1 MLRLR
6 KPTKVR
12 IVPLRRLLIAVLIL
26 AAQAAFA
33 DEPLKAGDAGIAE
46 PANVTDITIYL
57 VGHAHIDMNWLWLWP
72 ETVETCKNTFST
84 AMNLMTEF
92 PGFVFSQSQPAT
104 YLAVQEQHP
113 DVFARIKDAIKRG
126 QWDATATTWTEGDLN
141 MSSGESIVR
150 SILYGKRYMK
160 QQFGVESVVCW
171 EPDTFGHPWTIPQIL
186 AKSGIKYYYHMR
198 CSGPAPLYWW
208 QSPDGSRVLAYSF
221 GGYNS
226 DISEGELARD
236 ALAFAKASGIR
247 DYMRV
252 YGVGDHGGGPTRAM
266 LDTAVELQK
275 RKDYPKLKFSSCRDY
290 FDHVTGSGAKFPVH
304 NGELNTIF
312 EGCYT
317 THGDIK
323 RWNRES
329 ENLIPCAEKFAL
341 IASEWG
347 GQYPA
352 GGFEHSWRNT
362 GFNQFHDLLCGSAIH
377 GSYEMSKKLYEE
389 ATSQAQGALN
399 QSLDLIA
406 SRISTN
412 GPGVPIVVFNPLS
425 WTRTDKV
432 EVPSPFAGED
442 IGVRITDGKGRVCA
456 GQNLAD
462 KLRFTA
468 RDVPSLGYRVFWA
481 NRSTEPVATPVKAT
495 GTTIENSFFRLTI
508 DPKAGVITELYD
520 KLNNRSVIAPGSQAG
535 VLQALWEDP
544 HGMSAWTIGGI
555 TKTEDLLNATEVV
568 ASAAGPAK
576 ASVTVDHDYG
586 KSKFSQEITL
596 HDAVPRIDIKL
607 TADWRELGGPDE
619 PAPMIKVAFPVGVKD
634 GRAAFEIP
642 FGHIERPANGAEV
655 PAQKWIDLSGPGYGV
670 GLLND
675 CKYGF
680 DVNKNVMRATLLRSS
695 YDPDPTPDQGM
706 HEMTYSLYPHRGDW
720 RQANTVRRGCELNE
734 PLIGRVTGKHTG
746 TLPKLK
752 TFVWVSEPNLI
763 VTAFKKAEDD
773 NSLILRFYETQG
785 RPCKAKIALGMNA
798 RYVIETDLMER
809 PIGKRVALKR
819 GGFTVKV
826 GKHEI
831 KTYRLLRP
839 SSF

>member
-1 MLRLR
+1 MTIR
-6 KPTKVR
+6 
-12 IVPLRRLLIAVLIL
+12 PLHKLLILVLLL
-26 AAQAAFA
+26 AAQAVAA
-33 DEPLKAGDAGIAE
+33 DEPIKPAD
-46 PANVTDITIYL
+46 ANVTDATIYL

-72 ETVETCKNTFST
+72 ETVEVCKNTFST
-84 AMNLMTEF
+84 AMNLMKEF
-92 PGFVFSQSQPAT
+92 PGFVFSQDQPAT
-104 YLAVQEQHP
+104 YLAMQEQHP
-113 DVFARIKDAIKRG
+113 EVFARIKDAIRRG
-126 QWDATATTWTEGDLN
+126 QWDVTATTWTEGDLN

-160 QQFGVESVVCW
+160 QQFGIESVVCW

-236 ALAFAKASGIR
+236 ALSFAKASGIR

-266 LDTAVELQK
+266 LNTAVELQK
-275 RKDYPKLKFSSCRDY
+275 RKDYPKLEFSSCRAY
-290 FDHVTGSGAKFPVH
+290 FDKVAAYSDKFPVH
-304 NGELNTIF
+304 NGELNTVF

-317 THGDIK
+317 THSDIK

-329 ENLIPCAEKFAL
+329 ENLIPRAESFAL

-352 GGFEHSWRNT
+352 RDFEHSWRNT

-389 ATSQAQGALN
+389 SMSQARGALN

-425 WTRTDKV
+425 WTRTDTV

-442 IGVRITDGKGRVCA
+442 ICVRITDGKGRVCA
-456 GQNLAD
+456 GQNVGD

-468 RDVPSLGYRVFWA
+468 RDVPSLGYKVFWA
-481 NRSTEPVATPVKAT
+481 NRSTEPMSTQVKAT
-495 GTTIENSFFRLTI
+495 GTTIENSFFKLTI
-508 DPKAGVITELYD
+508 DPKAGVITDLYD
-520 KLNNRSVIAPGSQAG
+520 KLNKRSVFAAGSQADL
-535 VLQALWEDP
+535 LQALWEDP
-544 HGMSAWTIGGI
+544 HGMSAWTIGSI
-555 TKTEDLLNATEVV
+555 TKTEDLLTATGV
-568 ASAAGPAK
+568 SLTTTGPAQ
-576 ASVTVDHDYG
+576 AAVTVGHDFG
-586 KSKFSQEITL
+586 KSKFTQQVTL
-596 HDAVPRIDIKL
+596 YDAVPRIDIKL
-607 TADWRELGGPDE
+607 TADWQELGSGNAPS
-619 PAPMIKVAFPVGVKD
+619 PMIKVAFPVGIKD
-634 GRAAFEIP
+634 GKATFEIP
-642 FGHIERPANGAEV
+642 FGSIERPTNGAEV

-680 DVNKNVMRATLLRSS
+680 DVNKSIVRMTLLRSS
-695 YDPDPTPDQGM
+695 YDPDRTPDQGM
-706 HEMTYSLYPHRGDW
+706 HGMTYSLYPHKGDW
-720 RQANTVRRGCELNE
+720 REANTVRRGYELNE
-734 PLIGRVTGKHTG
+734 PLIGCVTGKHSG
-746 TLPKLK
+746 RLPKSK
-752 TFVWVSEPNLI
+752 TFVWVSQPNLI
-763 VTAFKKAEDD
+763 VTAFKKAEDGA
-773 NSLILRFYETQG
+773 SLILRLYETQG
-785 RPCKAKIALGMNA
+785 KPCKAKIALGVNA
-798 RYVIETDLMER
+798 RYAVEADLMER
-809 PIGKRVALKR
+809 SIGRRIALKR
-819 GGFTVKV
+819 GGFTVNV
-826 GKHEI
+826 GKYEI
-831 KTYRLLRP
+831 KTYKLLRP
-839 SSF
+839 